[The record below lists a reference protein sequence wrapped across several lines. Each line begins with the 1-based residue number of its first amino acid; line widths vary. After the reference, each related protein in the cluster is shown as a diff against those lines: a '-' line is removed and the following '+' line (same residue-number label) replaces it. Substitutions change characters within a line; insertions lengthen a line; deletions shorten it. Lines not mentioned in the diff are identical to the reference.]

1 MAENSDQLRERLK
14 SARTAGTT
22 ESGEN
27 DRPTTHSTGR
37 TASDYVGVSNQPGNG
52 TGQSTEP
59 TLSDGGKPVRQFI
72 GTVRG
77 SSSGSGTTDRAA
89 SITKGRITS
98 SPRGTT
104 QDDRRVR
111 SELRRPGEDHAKDR
125 PDGIDVPAS
134 ITGRGSELTGRL
146 ERTPGDEQFI
156 PKRKFD
162 GAETNT
168 STDTQETY
176 RPTEPIIIKRGR
188 GRPRKSGVAQVI
200 GQFGELAKNIG
211 TPNNDREDETFP
223 GKERKN
229 PLSQVKE
236 TIANVS
242 STIPKGNRLSAGEVK
257 SLKEPL
263 SNALTDEFEL
273 LDRMLWGY
281 AGDGIDQPIWSD
293 ITEREMEAFVDS
305 FLKLGTK
312 SGTAAVLARSAID
325 MNDYIVVGGMLV
337 PRIKAT
343 VAIMRSKRKNKG
355 KR

>member
-1 MAENSDQLRERLK
+1 MPENSNELRERLK
-14 SARTAGTT
+14 SVRTNRNTS
-22 ESGEN
+22 ESSG
-27 DRPTTHSTGR
+27 DTPTVNSTGR
-37 TASDYVGVSNQPGNG
+37 TATDYVGVSDQSSNG
-52 TGQSTEP
+52 TGQSAKP
-59 TLSDGGKPVRQFI
+59 VVSDGSKPVRQFI

-77 SSSGSGTTDRAA
+77 SGSGSGTTDRAA

-111 SELRRPGEDHAKDR
+111 SELRRSGEDHAKDR
-125 PDGIDVPAS
+125 PDGIDLSAS
-134 ITGRGSELTGRL
+134 TTGRGSELTGRL

-200 GQFGELAKNIG
+200 GHFGELTKNIG
-211 TPNNDREDETFP
+211 TPDREDETYP
-223 GKERKN
+223 GKSREN
-229 PLSQVKE
+229 PLKQAKE
-236 TIANVS
+236 FIAS
-242 STIPKGNRLSAGEVK
+242 SVPKGNRLSASEVK

-263 SNALTDEFEL
+263 SSALTDEFEL

-312 SGTAAVLARSAID
+312 SGTAAVLARSAVD

-343 VAIMRSKRKNKG
+343 VSIMRSKRKNKG